1 MQRPWMAGQMLHPSQ
16 RDIFLLRDAAVR
28 DDRDAQGS
36 DHVANGL
43 PIRGP
48 DVLLVLFPRT

>member
-1 MQRPWMAGQMLHPSQ
+1 MAGQMLHPSQ